1 MILQQVRK
9 QFDNY
14 AKHFLPTLKIK
25 IAEVVDISNAVRK
38 IKEIRANTQTSDS
51 QDVEAKLW
59 DEIKVSSLTVLFVT
73 VYMESIVCALLR
85 IQLHV
90 VAAYTIEMTGSGTM
104 DMDEIGVELLE
115 KLITAT
121 YAKIYDVG
129 LKNLTQIVREG
140 VAREMQDWIVREKM
154 NVQYDDLILKLCSL
168 RADFEQDTLHLI
180 NALAISPENN
190 DPELLMGNGGGS
202 RGNAGNG
209 DIGGSG
215 VNGNGDIPGPDSP
228 GLKKAAGGPQ
238 VQRGRK
244 RW

>member
-1 MILQQVRK
+1 MWKASREFLSKHRAKVTIAVVVGVGTALWYQYYGAGSGSATPIALTNDVCTRREDEKEKKISPAKKRAMILQQVRK

-104 DMDEIGVELLE
+104 NMDEIGVELLE

-140 VAREMQDWIVREKM
+140 VAREMQD
-154 NVQYDDLILKLCSL
+154 
-168 RADFEQDTLHLI
+168 
-180 NALAISPENN
+180 
-190 DPELLMGNGGGS
+190 
-202 RGNAGNG
+202 
-209 DIGGSG
+209 
-215 VNGNGDIPGPDSP
+215 
-228 GLKKAAGGPQ
+228 
-238 VQRGRK
+238 
-244 RW
+244 